1 MMQICSI
8 DRGLL
13 DKETVVLKQDIH
25 RDKQLNTSHEWF
37 NRF

>member
-1 MMQICSI
+1 MLQICSI

-25 RDKQLNTSHEWF
+25 KDKQLNTSHELF